1 MRAGRSLVAVLVTII
16 AAPIGA
22 WSALVAA
29 ASLLSQILAGF
40 GVIANA
46 NWMQIFNPAVWFG
59 FNNIAGTG
67 SLMDSLV
74 GGPGAPGGSV
84 NRYVVFMIT
93 GIVAAACYAAIKA
106 TWAWARTSAEPQD
119 TR

>member
-1 MRAGRSLVAVLVTII
+1 MRAGRSLVAVVVTVV
-16 AAPIGA
+16 AAALGF
-22 WSALVAA
+22 WCALVAA
-29 ASLLSQILAGF
+29 ASLISQVLAGL

-46 NWMQIFNPAVWFG
+46 DWTQTFNPVAWFG

-84 NRYVVFMIT
+84 NRYVSFIIT
-93 GIVAAACYAAIKA
+93 GLVAAACYVGIRAAW
-106 TWAWARTSAEPQD
+106 TWVTTPRGE
-119 TR
+119 

>member
-1 MRAGRSLVAVLVTII
+1 MKPGRSVIAVIVTIV
-16 AAPIGA
+16 AGPIGVWA
-22 WSALVAA
+22 ALVAA
-29 ASLLSQILAGF
+29 ASLISQILAGF

-46 NWMQIFNPAVWFG
+46 DWMQIFNPAVWFG

-93 GIVAAACYAAIKA
+93 GIVAAACYTGIKA
-106 TWAWARTSAEPQD
+106 TWTWA
-119 TR
+119 TRSDRSQK

>member
-1 MRAGRSLVAVLVTII
+1 MRTGRSLGAVLVTII

-22 WSALVAA
+22 WSALVATG
-29 ASLLSQILAGF
+29 SLISQLLSGF

-46 NWMQIFNPAVWFG
+46 DWMQIFNPAVWFG

-93 GIVAAACYAAIKA
+93 GIVAAACYTGIRVA
-106 TWAWARTSAEPQD
+106 WSWARSSPEY
-119 TR
+119 